1 MYCTIH
7 ETFFEGILQR
17 LYSNQKD
24 NKSKQGF
31 IHWRLRSGQSAEMVI
46 LLCPSMEFIYR
57 VSSKNTL
64 FELPFCETRFEDI
77 WPSTASWLEG
87 HIPSNLFSQFQKFR
101 KCLFFGTPTWC
112 SIAIVQSA
120 IPWLAETMFALLVP

>member
-1 MYCTIH
+1 MKHFLKEFYNGCIQTKKTTNQSRGLFI
-7 ETFFEGILQR
+7 GGCDLASRQR
-17 LYSNQKD
+17 WSFCYA
-24 NKSKQGF
+24 
-31 IHWRLRSGQSAEMVI
+31 RLWNSYTG
-46 LLCPSMEFIYR
+46 CPQ
-57 VSSKNTL
+57 KNTL
-64 FELPFCETRFEDI
+64 FELPFCETRFEGI
-77 WPSTASWLEG
+77 RPSTASWLEG

>member
-1 MYCTIH
+1 MKH
-7 ETFFEGILQR
+7 FFKEFYNRCIQT
-17 LYSNQKD
+17 K
-24 NKSKQGF
+24 KQGF

-57 VSSKNTL
+57 VSSKNAL
-64 FELPFCETRFEDI
+64 SELPLCETEFESI

-101 KCLFFGTPTWC
+101 KCLFFGKTIWC